1 MLSVVPI
8 VAADS
13 VRSLKVAAIEKILL
27 AWFLRSP
34 VCLLTHNG
42 FFSDNRILLIS
53 LSHDKN
59 FLIIFIS

>member
-34 VCLLTHNG
+34 VSLLTHNG